1 MPALSLKSRAALLI
15 LLGCIPACAQT
26 ATEAPA
32 APLPVTQPAPPGPAG
47 KPLPDIP
54 TLMRDVEA
62 NQHKAETIQKEYI
75 YHSVETE
82 QETGSHGQIKKT
94 TVTEADHYWVD
105 GVPVRRMVKRN
116 GKLLTPEELAKED
129 ARIDERA
136 AKARERRGKA
146 DAQGK
151 QTDPRGE
158 EEITVS
164 RLLQL
169 GAFTNPRR
177 VQLHGR
183 DTIAVDYA
191 GDPKAKTRNRGE
203 EVIRDMAGTAWVD
216 EQDRVLARVEGHF
229 VNAFKVGG
237 GLVADIQKDT
247 HFVWEQTKINDEVWL
262 PAKLDAHG
270 AARMLLFYSFNG
282 GMAAGYSDYRKF
294 RATSTVLP
302 GVTRVATPDA
312 PDHQP

>member
-1 MPALSLKSRAALLI
+1 
-15 LLGCIPACAQT
+15 
-26 ATEAPA
+26 
-32 APLPVTQPAPPGPAG
+32 
-47 KPLPDIP
+47 
-54 TLMRDVEA
+54 MRDVEA

-146 DAQGK
+146 DTQGK

-262 PAKLDAHG
+262 PSKLDAHG